1 MVFADFFFHALKNA
15 ANAKRRYT
23 SIPNQYIRMLGFQSL
38 IVGFERSKLINKLDD
53 TTEVIFMNSQIIF
66 AVIHVSQKNSC
77 QILNFFRW
85 GCGGNRYL
93 PYM

>member
-1 MVFADFFFHALKNA
+1 MVFADFFFHAFKNA

-53 TTEVIFMNSQIIF
+53 TTEVIFMKSN
-66 AVIHVSQKNSC
+66 
-77 QILNFFRW
+77 NFCSNTCKSKKFMPDPEFVQVGVW
-85 GCGGNRYL
+85 G
-93 PYM
+93 